1 MSVKSVEHVP
11 EFLEMN
17 GSAAFGDIAGQAD
30 RRNRIRTQVHCPV
43 RFLRPGP
50 MDVLETTTQN
60 LSSDGFYCLIKS
72 PFVPGESMACTL
84 SLPAHQPHSTER
96 MLLLECKVRI
106 IRVEALDGD
115 GLYGIGCHIEDYSF
129 LHLANA

>member
-1 MSVKSVEHVP
+1 MSAKSVAHVP

-17 GSAAFGDIAGQAD
+17 GSTAFGDVAGQAD
-30 RRNRIRTQVHCPV
+30 RRNRIRTQVHFPV
-43 RFLRPGP
+43 RFLPAGT

-72 PFVPGESMACTL
+72 PFVPGESLECTL

-106 IRVEALDGD
+106 IRVEAPDGD
-115 GLYGIGCHIEDYSF
+115 GLYGIGCRIEDYCF
-129 LHLANA
+129 LHIANA

>member
-43 RFLRPGP
+43 RFLPAGT

-60 LSSDGFYCLIKS
+60 LSSDGFYCLIKI
-72 PFVPGESMACTL
+72 PFVLGESMACTL

-106 IRVEALDGD
+106 IRVEAPDGD
-115 GLYGIGCHIEDYSF
+115 GLYGIGCRIEDYCF
-129 LHLANA
+129 LHIANA